1 MSAVAPV
8 VEGVAAR
15 VCPTASLAAGLG
27 AAVPG
32 APAEVQDEKA
42 LEQVAGEQMGG
53 R

>member
-1 MSAVAPV
+1 MSAVALV

-15 VCPTASLAAGLG
+15 ESPTTLLAAGLG

-32 APAEVQDEKA
+32 APVEVQDEKA
-42 LEQVAGEQMGG
+42 WEQVAGEQMGG